1 MAKRQYQQKEPEK
14 AQANPMGTGRIEAFS
29 DGVIAIII
37 TIMVL
42 ELKIPEHAVH
52 GDLWTEFLG
61 PMAPKL
67 TAYALSFTIVAIYW
81 VNHHAV
87 MHSVRR
93 ATTRL
98 LWSNNFLLFWLSL
111 MPLATAFLGEH
122 PFEFRAIVFYALL
135 GFASAFAFA
144 VLRWACISAQNT
156 PQDNATHL
164 AAAKRSLFYACVNLV
179 GIAAWFVSPVL
190 ALISFLIPPIAY
202 FLPKRS

>member
-111 MPLATAFLGEH
+111 VPLATAFLGEH

>member
-1 MAKRQYQQKEPEK
+1 
-14 AQANPMGTGRIEAFS
+14 
-29 DGVIAIII
+29 
-37 TIMVL
+37 
-42 ELKIPEHAVH
+42 
-52 GDLWTEFLG
+52 
-61 PMAPKL
+61 
-67 TAYALSFTIVAIYW
+67 
-81 VNHHAV
+81 

-111 MPLATAFLGEH
+111 VPLATAFLGEH

>member
-144 VLRWACISAQNT
+144 VLRWACISVQNT

>member
-1 MAKRQYQQKEPEK
+1 MTETRHQQNDPEK
-14 AQANPMGTGRIEAFS
+14 PQHTPLGTGRIEAFS

-42 ELKIPEHAVH
+42 ELKIPEHAAH
-52 GDLWTEFLG
+52 GDLWAEFLG

-87 MHSVRR
+87 MHSVRH

-98 LWSNNFLLFWLSL
+98 LWGNNFLLFWLSL

-122 PFEFRAIVFYALL
+122 PFEFRAIVLYALL
-135 GFASAFAFA
+135 GFLSAFAFA
-144 VLRWACISAQNT
+144 VLRWFCIGAENA

-164 AAAKRSLFYACVNLV
+164 AAAKRSLFYATVNLV